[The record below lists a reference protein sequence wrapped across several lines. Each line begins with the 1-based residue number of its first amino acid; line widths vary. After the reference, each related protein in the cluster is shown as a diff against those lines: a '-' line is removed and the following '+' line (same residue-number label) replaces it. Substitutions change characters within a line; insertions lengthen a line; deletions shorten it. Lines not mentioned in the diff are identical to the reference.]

1 MNTDERRELLLDL
14 ATLDYREA
22 ENRERLDR
30 VFLPLPAHSMAL
42 RPEVVIIRGGR
53 GAGKSALFQILS
65 TLRTTEKVRSYFEDI
80 RLPEATWIDAF
91 SQNAVHP
98 QDASLDAFAQ
108 TQSEDML
115 RAFWMAH
122 LLLRLAD
129 EMPGIAD
136 PPEQLR
142 TAWLNHLSD
151 PMQWV
156 PIAQQSLGA
165 IASGL
170 DRFER
175 ELGNRKQL
183 VFATYDHLDR
193 LGTFQPLIRRKYV
206 ASLLSLW
213 LSLSNRY
220 RQVRAKIFLREDLLD
235 AGELGFPD
243 ASKLRAR
250 SVSIDWDVE
259 SVYRVVVR
267 HMAEASEGL
276 REWVQNIGKGLTI
289 QHDDVRGWMPGPM
302 PEDVQKAFADHLAG
316 EVMGAGAK
324 KGYTYRW
331 IPNHLQDANKQVVPR
346 SLLVLFGL
354 AAQKAMKQPLSSGQR
369 LLTPQDLVDSLS
381 ETSSKR
387 VGEIQEEYKLV
398 NRLKNLEGRSLLLEK
413 NEAVRLI
420 ANPIDGEMPGLSTD
434 GRGILEELVRL
445 GVVTIRTDGRVDIP
459 DIYRY
464 GLKILRKGGVA
475 RPR

>member
-1 MNTDERRELLLDL
+1 VNSEERKLLLRDL
-14 ATLDYREA
+14 TTLDYREA
-22 ENRERLDR
+22 ENAPSLKK

-42 RPEVVIIRGGR
+42 RQEIVIVRGGR
-53 GAGKSALFQILS
+53 GVGKSALFQMLS
-65 TLRTTEKVRSYFEDI
+65 KLRTTDEVRAYFGDT
-80 RLPEATWIDAF
+80 RLPQATWIDAF

-98 QDASLDAFAQ
+98 QDTSLDAFAQ
-108 TQSEDML
+108 NQDEVAL

-122 LLLRLAD
+122 LLLRLAQ
-129 EMPGIAD
+129 EMPGVAD
-136 PPEQLR
+136 PPENLR
-142 TAWLNHLSD
+142 ALWSEHLSD
-151 PMQWV
+151 PVQWV
-156 PIAQQSLGA
+156 PIAQQSLGV

-175 ELGNRKQL
+175 ALDQQKQL

-220 RQVRAKIFLREDLLD
+220 RQLRAKIFLREDLLD

-250 SVSIDWDVE
+250 SISIDWDVE
-259 SVYRVVVR
+259 SVYRVAVR
-267 HMAEASEGL
+267 HMANTSKEL
-276 REWVQNIGKGLTI
+276 RSWIQSIKGGVSIRNEPI
-289 QHDDVRGWMPGPM
+289 QGWMPGPM
-302 PEDVQKAFADHLAG
+302 PPEAQKAFADHLAG
-316 EVMGAGAK
+316 EIMGTGAN

-331 IPNHLQDANKQVVPR
+331 IPNHLQDSNRQVVPR
-346 SLLVLFGL
+346 SLLVLLGV
-354 AAQKAMKQPLSSGQR
+354 AAGQAMKQPLTSGHR
-369 LLTPQDLVDSLS
+369 LLTTQDLVNALD
-381 ETSSKR
+381 ETSRRR

-398 NRLKNLEGRSLLLEK
+398 NRLKHLENKSLLFE
-413 NEAVRLI
+413 ESEVIRLI
-420 ANPIDGEMPGLSTD
+420 AKPVDDEPPGLSTD
-434 GRGILEELVRL
+434 GRAVLEELLRL
-445 GVVTIRTDGRVDIP
+445 GVATRRTDGRIDIP

-464 GLKILRKGGVA
+464 GFKILRKGGVA